1 MSPVIL
7 HALGFATFCFTLGL
21 ILNLWRLM
29 RGPGLAD
36 RLLALDT
43 MVVNVIALILLGG
56 LASGSSVN
64 FEAALLFA
72 LTGFVSTVAFSRFV
86 LRGNIIE

>member
-1 MSPVIL
+1 MSPVVS
-7 HALGFATFCFTLGL
+7 HALAFATGCFALGL
-21 ILNLWRLM
+21 MMNLWRLM
-29 RGPGLAD
+29 RGPGLVD

-56 LASGSSVN
+56 LAAGTSVN

-72 LTGFVSTVAFSRFV
+72 LTGFVSSVALSRFV